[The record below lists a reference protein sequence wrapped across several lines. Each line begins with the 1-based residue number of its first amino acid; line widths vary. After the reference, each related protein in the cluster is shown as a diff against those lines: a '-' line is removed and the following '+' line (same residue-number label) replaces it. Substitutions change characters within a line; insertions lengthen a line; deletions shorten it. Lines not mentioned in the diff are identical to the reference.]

1 METISTLHQW
11 LTWIKANFS
20 LNVKRIMIDCGSA
33 ETSAI
38 RDVFE
43 GPVQILLFHWHIK
56 RAWETHIKRDAKISK
71 SSHDTKLVRDRVCAN
86 LNSMMYSE
94 TPKAFD
100 LAYQLFLAENM
111 EFEVFLAYF
120 NRLRLPRK
128 KLWSKAWKQTAS
140 FHTNNM
146 IESYHNQLKTFY
158 LGHSRSLRVD
168 RLVYLLSQVV
178 ALDYWQDTIKAA
190 HDFGGFR
197 LTANEEKKGRAAYC
211 IDYDVAC
218 SMIEQLEENV
228 YQCRSFIEDILFYE
242 MDTKEGYLKN
252 CSCPDQTKMCKHIFL
267 VSRVTKLLF
276 LLVLLPL
283 LRSKKGFLP
292 QMKTKA
298 FFAVKYNLALFIRF
312 ASLYQMRLCKACCT
326 NDLLICLITGSV
338 AVIKSSYD
346 LLK

>member
-1 METISTLHQW
+1 FPMSLLINYQDVKNIINAHMNKLSRKSCRDKHSCEKWMKYLEKEKNCSTLFFKDSYLFTIVVHNYITNRGLPVCFFITDMETISTLHQW

-218 SMIEQLEENV
+218 SMIEQLEEN
-228 YQCRSFIEDILFYE
+228 

-276 LLVLLPL
+276 LL
-283 LRSKKGFLP
+283 
-292 QMKTKA
+292 
-298 FFAVKYNLALFIRF
+298 
-312 ASLYQMRLCKACCT
+312 
-326 NDLLICLITGSV
+326 
-338 AVIKSSYD
+338 
-346 LLK
+346 